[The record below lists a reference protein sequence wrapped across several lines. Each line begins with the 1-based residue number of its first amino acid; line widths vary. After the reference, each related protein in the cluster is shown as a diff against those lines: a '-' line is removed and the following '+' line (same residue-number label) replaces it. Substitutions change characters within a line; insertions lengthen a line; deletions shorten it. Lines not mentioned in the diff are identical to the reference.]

1 MFFLFGEKTEL
12 HPIVSG
18 QFECPLCQANTEYSR
33 HVAQSSYTLFGISIA
48 KLDITSNYVICHQC
62 ASCYAPQIID
72 NPQEHQLAI
81 DKATLLRTL
90 CYLLS
95 GYGDTLQSRARLIE
109 IYQRFGLIEI
119 DSKDIDTELRA
130 IESGQHPTLPFIQ
143 QQNIFLSP
151 KAKQDIIIASYL
163 FVSGSSL
170 MQHADRVRINT
181 IASSMD
187 VSLPEVEYLITH
199 NS

>member
-12 HPIVSG
+12 HPIING
-18 QFECPLCQANTEYSR
+18 HFDCPLCQSNTEYSV
-33 HVAQSSYTLFGISIA
+33 HVAQPSYTLFGISIA
-48 KLDITSNYVICHQC
+48 KLEITSNYVVCHEC

-109 IYQRFGLIEI
+109 IYKRFGLIEI
-119 DSKDIDTELRA
+119 ESTDIDTELSV
-130 IESGQHPTLPFIQ
+130 IESGQHPTLPFIK

-170 MQHADRVRINT
+170 MQHVDRVRINT